1 MQDLDAELDES
12 GWKQAS
18 RHLHKHVDRDSVHTS
33 ADTSAHTS
41 VHTSADTSVHT
52 VLVRVEA
59 QSKEPHSEAP
69 QPARAARVGGERAR
83 GAGEGSGCVSS

>member
-18 RHLHKHVDRDSVHTS
+18 RHLHKHVDRD
-33 ADTSAHTS
+33 S